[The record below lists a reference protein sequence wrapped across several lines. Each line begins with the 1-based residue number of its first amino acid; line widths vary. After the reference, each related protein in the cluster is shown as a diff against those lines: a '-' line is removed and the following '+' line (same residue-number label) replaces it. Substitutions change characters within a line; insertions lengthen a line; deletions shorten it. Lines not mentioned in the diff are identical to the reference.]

1 MHFFFR
7 NNIHFVLKCLIQEVI
22 DRILRLGKDLGFLRV
37 LICIIVTHSVRGSW
51 SFIHWNITLSKFHFK
66 LVVFE
71 NNNSQKTRYQ
81 LYWERIDKRYFT
93 FPLISVIT
101 CLWLALNS
109 ITQYLLQ
116 HIILYQL
123 CLLHVHLYLSLQ
135 IDHTSSVMFYFIWK
149 TKKIQRQIII

>member
-1 MHFFFR
+1 M
-7 NNIHFVLKCLIQEVI
+7 KCLIREVI
-22 DRILRLGKDLGFLRV
+22 DRLSRLWKDMGFQRV
-37 LICIIVTHSVRGSW
+37 LICVIVTLSVRGSW
-51 SFIHWNITLSKFHFK
+51 SFIHWNITLFKSHFK
-66 LVVFE
+66 LVFFE
-71 NNNSQKTRYQ
+71 KKNTKKTRYQ

-109 ITQYLLQ
+109 ITQYILQ

-123 CLLHVHLYLSLQ
+123 CLLHGHLYPSLQ
-135 IDHTSSVMFYFIWK
+135 IDHTSSVIFYFIWK